1 MLAAGRLLRG
11 LARAAGMRSIPKI
24 DGAVAPMFGRLADV
38 LDRLGPT
45 VLLVDDGHLAD
56 AASLDVL
63 HSLVAPG
70 AVRSLCIV
78 VARRPIPPG
87 ADSQPAVH
95 DVVHLP
101 PLTEVEVET
110 LGVPGAWVE
119 TGGHP
124 ASLAACLNASRRCGI
139 PRWQSRGGGARERR
153 RGR

>member
-1 MLAAGRLLRG
+1 
-11 LARAAGMRSIPKI
+11 MRSIPKI

-63 HSLVAPG
+63 HSLVACRG

-95 DVVHLP
+95 YVVDLA

-124 ASLAACLNASRRCGI
+124 ASLAACLNASRRCGSSMAK
-139 PRWQSRGGGARERR
+139 PCEAVLANRR